1 MFDKGAQVR
10 ISLRGQPAVDTGGVR
25 RQFFSTV
32 FEHLACCER
41 YGLFDGPSDQ
51 LRPAFRMSN
60 LSSGLMCI
68 LGVMV
73 GHSLL
78 MDGQGFPFFSECCYY
93 YLSGAMDKAITLIL
107 YRLRFEWCS
116 KKSCQT
122 GTINV

>member
-1 MFDKGAQVR
+1 
-10 ISLRGQPAVDTGGVR
+10 
-25 RQFFSTV
+25 
-32 FEHLACCER
+32 
-41 YGLFDGPSDQ
+41 
-51 LRPAFRMSN
+51 
-60 LSSGLMCI
+60 MCI

-73 GHSLL
+73 GHSSL

-116 KKSCQT
+116 KKSCQA